1 MIQNQ
6 IIYLKKYLIK
16 GTIGSFLLKIAS
28 TVLSLGISILLARL
42 LGAEGYG
49 VYAYVM
55 ALIGILSIPASLG
68 LPNLIV
74 REIAKYNAHSK
85 WGLMRGLLLLT
96 NRAILL
102 ISILLMLIVGSFSLI
117 FMEKID
123 YNNIITF
130 WLALFLLPLISLNAV
145 CQATLRGLHHVI
157 LGQFSES
164 IIKPSL
170 YIMLLGISYILFY
183 NKMSPFIAM
192 VIQIAVYSVAF
203 GFSVLWVFRYLPNQ
217 AKITK
222 VSYDTPVWVRSAI
235 PFLFLGGMQVINTST
250 DIVMLGLFRS
260 AEEVGVYRV
269 VTSGAQLVT
278 FVLLAVN
285 MALAPTIAKLYSI
298 GDMQRLQRT
307 ITVSTRVIL
316 LISLP
321 IALVL
326 IFFGQQLLYWL
337 FGGEFELGA
346 SALAILCVGQL
357 VNASMGSVGVILNM
371 TGYERDSA
379 RGVAIG
385 AGVNIVLNSTFIPV
399 WGIEG
404 AACAT
409 AISMIVWNILLVI
422 WVYKRLGI
430 HSTVLGRL

>member
-1 MIQNQ
+1 MVFI
-6 IIYLKKYLIK
+6 
-16 GTIGSFLLKIAS
+16 
-28 TVLSLGISILLARL
+28 
-42 LGAEGYG
+42 
-49 VYAYVM
+49 
-55 ALIGILSIPASLG
+55 
-68 LPNLIV
+68 
-74 REIAKYNAHSK
+74 
-85 WGLMRGLLLLT
+85 
-96 NRAILL
+96 
-102 ISILLMLIVGSFSLI
+102 
-117 FMEKID
+117 EKID
-123 YNNIITF
+123 YDNIATF
-130 WLALFLLPLISLNAV
+130 WLALFLIPLISLNSAH
-145 CQATLRGLHHVI
+145 QATLRGLHHVI
-157 LGQFSES
+157 LGQLPES
-164 IIKPSL
+164 IIRPGL
-170 YIMLLGISYILFY
+170 YIILLGISYISFY
-183 NKMSPFIAM
+183 NQMTPFIAM
-192 VIQIAVYSVAF
+192 AIQVMVSIIVF
-203 GFSVLWVFRYLPNQ
+203 GFGVLWVFRYLPNQ

-235 PFLFLGGMQVINTST
+235 PFLFLGSMQVINTST

-260 AEEVGVYRV
+260 SEEVGVYRV

-307 ITVSTRVIL
+307 ITVSTHVIL
-316 LISLP
+316 LVSLP

-385 AGVNIVLNSTFIPV
+385 AGINIVLNLTFIPV

-430 HSTVLGRL
+430 HSTVLGQLEFRKIL